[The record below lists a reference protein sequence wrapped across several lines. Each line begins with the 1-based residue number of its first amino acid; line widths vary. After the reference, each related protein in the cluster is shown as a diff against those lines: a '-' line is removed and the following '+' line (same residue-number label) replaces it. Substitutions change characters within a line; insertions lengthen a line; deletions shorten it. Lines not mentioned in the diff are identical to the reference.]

1 MGENKGGVTYHVH
14 GCDRT
19 GVTDSGC
26 SRNAWH
32 QLHNLHHFRCGCM
45 KGVGTD
51 KTCDRED
58 NFGKNSAATEIHMMI
73 AHPVHKLSV
82 SLQNLVWLY

>member
-1 MGENKGGVTYHVH
+1 
-14 GCDRT
+14 
-19 GVTDSGC
+19 
-26 SRNAWH
+26 
-32 QLHNLHHFRCGCM
+32 M